1 MAGDSSIG
9 LGSQRPLVSVGVTR
23 SLLRA
28 RTVARGLDPAS
39 RKAGPGRGP
48 SRVEALMTGPAVCV
62 GIDVS
67 KATLDL
73 ALRPTGERW
82 TVANEAA
89 AIQTLAQDLRPHAPD
104 LIVLEATGGFEPAVV
119 AALAAAGL
127 PVVVANPRQVRDVA
141 RATGQRAKTDA
152 IDAEGAGALRR
163 ARAPRAPPAA
173 RTRRPKRSTRC
184 SPDGGNSSTCWSPRR
199 IASASLARWSG
210 AASPSTFAGSSGGS
224 ATSITRSAR

>member
-9 LGSQRPLVSVGVTR
+9 LGSQRPFVSVGVTR
-23 SLLRA
+23 SSLRA

-48 SRVEALMTGPAVCV
+48 SRVEAPMTGPAVCV

-89 AIQTLAQDLRPHAPD
+89 AIQALAQDLRPHAPD
-104 LIVLEATGGFEPAVV
+104 LIVLEATGGFEHAVV

-127 PVVVANPRQVRDVA
+127 PVVVANPRQVRDFA
-141 RATGQRAKTDA
+141 RATGQP
-152 IDAEGAGALRR
+152 G
-163 ARAPRAPPAA
+163 APPDDSLRGHGSFPA
-173 RTRRPKRSTRC
+173 RRPDLGCPARQSSVPRS
-184 SPDGGNSSTCWSPRR
+184 PPRQHLTVV
-199 IASASLARWSG
+199 ASASRAVTARLQRLT
-210 AASPSTFAGSSGGS
+210 AALG
-224 ATSITRSAR
+224 